1 MQQEGTVFEHCG
13 TCTGSGC
20 PASEVTGGTCFANPG
35 GYCQDLGGC
44 VECQNCDC
52 IPVNGGWTG
61 WSSCYANWQGC
72 IKDRACTNPAPSCG
86 GAACA
91 GDNWTSCTAAEVGC
105 NDQSC
110 PTNADYCGGTVN
122 DGTLASGC
130 TCGTKSCP
138 AIGDG
143 APGTP
148 GMVSPIGTLANPVVV
163 SPGTTATLVW
173 NSVPALTDYYEIQV
187 LDAGNSVAWTGTTT
201 STSIRTAPLIMGS
214 AYSWR
219 VRAVNTTCGTDIGNW
234 SSRGYFRLNSIPS
247 VNIVVLKNSS
257 GTAVSWDAGNR
268 NHIAKSGFYSNPL
281 PRRVRFE
288 ARVTDDDGADQIQTV
303 QMRWNGNVY
312 NLSLG
317 TSAGVGLTASVTV
330 DFSSGNNSAST
341 YPLAFLAEDIYS
353 SSGWVDSI
361 YSWKVWDCLVPVSG
375 KLYDGSAGQAC
386 NNTGFTVTAG
396 NNLNFNSLIFT
407 NMSGGNDVTVN
418 VSTPASF
425 SGGDLVWSQSYLP
438 IFNGGNVGD
447 PDGDLAG
454 SGRFTR
460 WIDLGVGTTYC
471 PGSSQFSV
479 SSKVSAYSTNE
490 SSQTDFSFIRDQENW
505 FQVWGGGVKARSGIR
520 SGVPVTAASTL
531 TINNTGIGVSNNGVV
546 ASTTYYN
553 TNGYND
559 ASQYGNPNNWRI
571 VDNIVADEGYNYQY
585 LYSRYFINLGQGV
598 TNTSIAGAGS
608 TGVVFVGGNLTISS
622 DVIVPVGKFLMVIA
636 SGSITVGAGVNQVDG
651 IYVADG
657 GINIGGNSGTQMVVN
672 GVLYSTKGNNVR
684 LNRSYTIKEDNNT
697 SPAVA
702 VKFRPDFIFNM
713 PGKLTKLLSDWKEF

>member
-1 MQQEGTVFEHCG
+1 MTKRCFWLILLILIWLFGWVRIPSFATLRCNGSGPFESTSV
-13 TCTGSGC
+13 TCTWNPLTSQCITISTTQSGTSVCAFWAECNGGCCHLSRCISKCSDTCTQLACGAEYTFATSGC
-20 PASEVTGGTCFANPG
+20 WTCDDAVCINSTIS
-35 GYCQDLGGC
+35 CS
-44 VECQNCDC
+44 QNCGSTTESCTCSTLCDN
-52 IPVNGGWTG
+52 VLSWT
-61 WSSCYANWQGC
+61 NTV
-72 IKDRACTNPAPSCG
+72 ACKECVVCSPRCGQALDCG
-86 GAACA
+86 GNC
-91 GDNWTSCTAAEVGC
+91 S
-105 NDQSC
+105 
-110 PTNADYCGGTVN
+110 NADNG
-122 DGTLASGC
+122 APAA
-130 TCGTKSCP
+130 P
-138 AIGDG
+138 AI
-143 APGTP
+143 
-148 GMVSPIGTLANPVVV
+148 VSPIGTLANPVVV

-173 NSVPALTDYYEIQV
+173 NSVPALTDYYEAQV

-201 STSIRTAPLIMGS
+201 STSIRTGSLIMGS

-219 VRAVNTTCGTDIGNW
+219 VRAVNTTCGTDIGGW

-247 VNIVVLKNSS
+247 VSIVVLKNSS
-257 GTAVSWDAGNR
+257 GTVVSWDAGNR
-268 NHIAKSGFYSNPL
+268 NQICKPVFYSDPL

-303 QMRWNGNVY
+303 QMRWNGNIY

-341 YPLAFLAEDIYS
+341 YPLAFLAEDVYS

-396 NNLNFNSLIFT
+396 SNLNFNSLIFT

-425 SGGDLVWSQSYLP
+425 SGGDLIWSQSYLP
-438 IFNGGNVGD
+438 IFNGGNVAN
-447 PDGDLAG
+447 PDGDISG

-490 SSQTDFSFIRDQENW
+490 SSRIDFSFIRDQENW

-520 SGVPVTAASTL
+520 SGVPVTASSTL
-531 TINNTGIGVSNNGVV
+531 TIDNAGIGGSNNSVV

-553 TNGYND
+553 TNGWND
-559 ASQYGNPNNWRI
+559 ASQYGWPNNWRI

-585 LYSRYFINLGQGV
+585 LYSRYFLNHGQG
-598 TNTSIAGAGS
+598 
-608 TGVVFVGGNLTISS
+608 
-622 DVIVPVGKFLMVIA
+622 
-636 SGSITVGAGVNQVDG
+636 
-651 IYVADG
+651 
-657 GINIGGNSGTQMVVN
+657 
-672 GVLYSTKGNNVR
+672 
-684 LNRSYTIKEDNNT
+684 
-697 SPAVA
+697 
-702 VKFRPDFIFNM
+702 
-713 PGKLTKLLSDWKEF
+713 